1 MSNADQIIEDIT
13 AEVEPIAEVKAPVKL
28 KKAEKQFFGDFA
40 ANAVSNIL
48 APILE
53 YRGVDITNEQVTEV
67 IKTLDLSVLTQ
78 AIGQSFLERVSFKD
92 IVKVDK
98 FMKSEEFQAVVLAST
113 EVNAMVQGELIQIV
127 APLIPA
133 DPTLVAEPTEEQLA
147 DLAS

>member
-1 MSNADQIIEDIT
+1 MSNADQIIDDIT
-13 AEVEPIAEVKAPVKL
+13 AEVEPVAEVKASIKL
-28 KKAEKQFFGDFA
+28 KKAEKEFFGDFA

-53 YRGVDITNEQVTEV
+53 YKGVDITNEQVTEV

-78 AIGQSFLERVSFKD
+78 AIGQAFLERVAFKD

-98 FMKSEEFQAVVLAST
+98 FMKSEEFQSVVLAST

-133 DPTLVAEPTEEQLA
+133 DPVEPTEEELA